1 MIEYECPICQTLF
14 FGKESIGDVHDHFKR
29 EHPVELE
36 SITMIRRLLELF
48 NRIGW
53 PQ

>member
-14 FGKESIGDVHDHFKR
+14 NEKAHVHDHFKR
-29 EHPVELE
+29 FHPVEWE
-36 SITMIRRLLELF
+36 SIQMIRKIIALF

-53 PQ
+53 PS